1 MSQLVSACLAFLL
14 FAAPA
19 AAQFETGSI
28 VGTVRDNSGAV
39 VAGAT
44 VTLTNVAT
52 GVTQART
59 SDESGIFE
67 FSTLRIGT
75 YLVTAEKQGF
85 AVAVAD
91 GIELTVGGR
100 QRVDLTMQVGQLTE
114 RVEVT
119 AARSEER
126 RVGKEY

>member
-1 MSQLVSACLAFLL
+1 MNRTIPALLTLLVL
-14 FAAPA
+14 AAPA
-19 AAQFETGSI
+19 FAQFETASV

-39 VAGAT
+39 VADAT

-52 GVTQART
+52 GVSQTKK

-75 YLVTAEKQGF
+75 YLVTAEKAGF

-91 GIELTVGGR
+91 GIQLTVGAR
-100 QRVDLTMQVGQLTE
+100 QRV
-114 RVEVT
+114 
-119 AARSEER
+119 
-126 RVGKEY
+126 